1 MKIVRVYFRDAKL
14 RRAWIFLLFFS
25 IFYIF
30 YFFFFTREQFIVE
43 VNEKHRM
50 KIRFENPSIPA

>member
-1 MKIVRVYFRDAKL
+1 MDF
-14 RRAWIFLLFFS
+14 FTFFFLFF
-25 IFYIF
+25 I
-30 YFFFFTREQFIVE
+30 YFFFFTHEQFIVE

>member
-1 MKIVRVYFRDAKL
+1 MD
-14 RRAWIFLLFFS
+14 FF
-25 IFYIF
+25 FF
-30 YFFFFTREQFIVE
+30 YFFYFYLFFFTREQFIVE

>member
-14 RRAWIFLLFFS
+14 RRAWIFLLFF
-25 IFYIF
+25 FYFF
-30 YFFFFTREQFIVE
+30 YFFFFFTREQFIAE